1 MGHGMYFPICFVC
14 VCIARTYSEKNYRHN
29 APKYHVQLKMVVWW
43 LSCSGLGPCNGKGKV
58 FFLFSFSFY
67 LPGEQKWLEN
77 PTNRQRRPK
86 TPTDPPRAPE
96 SLRDSKRNRHI
107 PRDAWKFRAGSLR
120 HKTSPLCDQNS
131 HSTTG
136 HDVTIQK
143 GHLPR
148 VKKIICNIF
157 NGSTLRLQVSP

>member
-14 VCIARTYSEKNYRHN
+14 VCVVRTYSEKNYRRN
-29 APKYHVQLKMVVWW
+29 APKYDVSLHMVAWR
-43 LSCSGLGPCNGKGKV
+43 LSCSSG
-58 FFLFSFSFY
+58 FY
-67 LPGEQKWLEN
+67 LPGERKWPEN
-77 PTNRQRRPK
+77 TKNRQGRPK

-96 SLRDSKRNRHI
+96 SRRDPKRNRHI

-120 HKTSPLCDQNS
+120 HKISPLCDQNS

-148 VKKIICNIF
+148 VKKIYLQYF